1 MSAGEVGGGCPGG
14 TLDAESRGYLESV
27 ARRETFPAGTRILRQ
42 GDHGHHIYYLL
53 SGACD
58 VYVGTECVG
67 RVMANDLFGEIASL
81 GDSIRTATVVA
92 RQDCE
97 VLQIG
102 FDELR
107 QAAARHPKIL
117 YDLLHTLAHRTR
129 IISDREMEVR
139 GEHLELQAIQRALL
153 PSTETLRSIQGLE
166 VEVEWVPM
174 TFASGDY
181 CEVFEAAP
189 GRHVI
194 ALGDVVGHGA
204 STAPTLATVRA
215 HVRQLTRSLS
225 SPVEVLSRLDALLA
239 ADGIPNVQTTM
250 FLASYDGAHRR
261 LTWSNA
267 GHPFPLR
274 YRAGR
279 LSVLR
284 SGHRPLLGHLLKGK
298 VPPLAGTCI
307 LTPGDWVL
315 LFSDGLHDVRLKTS
329 QSGRLLEET
338 GLRGLF
344 KQVCARK
351 QAQALPALFEEI
363 WTLAGREGVMDDM
376 TAILL
381 KAR

>member
-1 MSAGEVGGGCPGG
+1 
-14 TLDAESRGYLESV
+14 LDPESKGFLESV
-27 ARRETFPAGTRILRQ
+27 ARRQTFPAGTRILRQ
-42 GDHGHHIYYLL
+42 GDQGHHIYCLL

-58 VYVGTECVG
+58 VYVGAECVG
-67 RVMANDLFGEIASL
+67 RVMPDELFGEIASL

-92 RQDCE
+92 RQDCV
-97 VLQIG
+97 VLQLG
-102 FDELR
+102 VDELR
-107 QAAARHPKIL
+107 EAAARHPQIL

-129 IISDREMEVR
+129 VISDREEAVR

-153 PSTETLRSIQGLE
+153 PSTEALRSIPGLE
-166 VEVEWVPM
+166 IEVEWCPM

-215 HVRQLTRSLS
+215 HLRQLSRRLS
-225 SPVEVLSRLDALLA
+225 SPVEVLSRLDMLLA

-250 FLASYDGAHRR
+250 FLANYDGEHRR

-274 YRAGR
+274 YRGGR
-279 LSVLR
+279 LSALR
-284 SGHRPLLGHLLKGK
+284 SGHRPLLGHLLRGK
-298 VPPLAGTCI
+298 APPLAGSRI
-307 LTPGDWVL
+307 LAPGDWVM
-315 LFSDGLHDVRLKTS
+315 LFSDGVHDVRLKAS
-329 QSGRLLEET
+329 PGGRRLDES
-338 GLRGLF
+338 GLRRLF
-344 KQVCARK
+344 KAICVRQPAR
-351 QAQALPALFEEI
+351 ALAALFEEI
-363 WTLAGREGVMDDM
+363 RMLGGEDGVMDDM
-376 TAILL
+376 SAILL